1 MRKFSISVK
10 DILTGMEVLLDM
22 CNYNNACAY
31 LWQVGFDWKTAK
43 TKTDYRKNRTIIYHE
58 DENKNI
64 VGRVFVY
71 DETRGLLLG
80 D

>member
-1 MRKFSISVK
+1 MHEFSCSVK
-10 DILTGMEVLLDM
+10 DILTGMEILLDM
-22 CNYNNACAY
+22 CSYNNACVY
-31 LWQVGFDWKTAK
+31 LEQKGFNWTTAK
-43 TKTDYRKNRTIIYHE
+43 TKTDYRTNRTIIYHE

-64 VGRVFVY
+64 VGRVFIY